1 VIRATQAPA
10 GPCYDDGM
18 RTRLVALLIVAAGAG
33 AGCGPG
39 EGPNRPPTVTGS
51 PVTTPEETPVTGTFT
66 ATDPD
71 GDRLEFRYGTSPHG
85 TVVGDG
91 PSFTYTPELDF
102 AGIDTV
108 TITVLDGET
117 LATATIAI
125 DVTQVNDAPV
135 AENDLVAGR
144 EDTTTI
150 VPAATVLANDTDVD
164 GDTLTITAVADARN
178 GTVALIGDA
187 IHYTPAPSYEGVE
200 ALRYTVSDG
209 ALTAT
214 ATVLLMVDEV
224 NDAPVASDD
233 VATTPEDLALTI
245 TAAALVGNDTD
256 LEGQTLGVTAVG
268 AAVNGTVALAAGVV
282 TFTPTADYH
291 GPASFTYTVSDGA
304 DTDVGTVAVTVTPTA
319 DAPRPVADAFD
330 ATEDTART
338 IPTAQLTSNDLDP
351 DGDALTVT
359 AVANPLGGTVTLAG
373 GVATFTPAPNLTGV
387 AGFDYTVSDG
397 GLTASARVTL
407 TVAAV
412 PDAPVAGDDSA
423 VIAED
428 TPLVVAGAVLTAND
442 ADVDGP
448 ALTVT
453 AVGAAVRGVVALA
466 GGAVTFTPEPNYVGP
481 ASFEYTVSDGALTDV
496 GRVAITVTPVNDA
509 PVAVADVATTAEDTA
524 IAIPTATL
532 TANDTDVDGPAL
544 TVTAVGGATG
554 GAVALA
560 GGVVTFTP
568 APDRVGAADFTYTV
582 SDGALT
588 ATGAVAIT
596 ITPVNDRPTATAG
609 TATTAENTPV
619 TVTLTGADLDL
630 DALTFA
636 VGAATV
642 GTLGP
647 VTATGPTTATVVYTP
662 PINYDGAASFT
673 FTASDAALTS
683 APATIA
689 ITITNVPVCGD
700 GVIELPETCDDDGA
714 VGGDGCS
721 ATCAVESGWTC
732 SGLPSGCDEL
742 CGDGQVV
749 GGEPC
754 DDGNPVET
762 DGCTTACVA
771 APPCDPTRDPA
782 GDRFAVEPTTGACY
796 VGVDDE
802 LTSAAAAAAACV
814 AGGGHLA
821 TITSA
826 GEQALVAAVAN
837 DTQNPWLGAV
847 DDANDTD
854 AVFAW
859 QTGEPWGFTAWA
871 PDQPDD
877 DAGLG
882 GTGECLHVF
891 DGLGRWNDTNCA
903 ATGFV
908 VGRVCEYAA
917 VPCGDGVLHTG
928 EACDDG
934 NRVSFDGCSA
944 SCRIENLF
952 FSEYVEGS
960 VGFNKALEIA
970 NPTATARPLTGCALR
985 LYTNGSPTVSQ
996 TLVLTQTIAAGDV
1009 LVVCHP
1015 SSDAAVLAQCDVTS
1029 SAVANWNGD
1038 DTIELVCDGAT
1049 LDVFGQIG
1057 VDPGTAWG
1065 LPPVTTI
1072 DQTLRRRC
1080 AVSSGDAIGNDPFVP
1095 SAEWTSLGTNVY
1107 SDLGARTC
1115 SP

>member
-802 LTSAAAAAAACV
+802 LTSAAAAQAAACV

-837 DTQNPWLGAV
+837 DTQNPWLGAT

-859 QTGEPWGFTAWA
+859 QTGEPWGFTNVGAGPARRRRRPGRDRRVPARLQNAARAAGTTPTA
-871 PDQPDD
+871 PPP
-877 DAGLG
+877 GSSSVG
-882 GTGECLHVF
+882 
-891 DGLGRWNDTNCA
+891 CA
-903 ATGFV
+903 ST
-908 VGRVCEYAA
+908 RRCR
-917 VPCGDGVLHTG
+917 CGDGVLQPALG
-928 EACDDG
+928 EACDDS
-934 NRVSFDGCSA
+934 NRRELRRLLGELPDREPVLQRVRRGLGRLQQGPRD
-944 SCRIENLF
+944 RQ
-952 FSEYVEGS
+952 
-960 VGFNKALEIA
+960 
-970 NPTATARPLTGCALR
+970 PDRDRATADRLR
-985 LYTNGSPTVSQ
+985 V
-996 TLVLTQTIAAGDV
+996 
-1009 LVVCHP
+1009 
-1015 SSDAAVLAQCDVTS
+1015 AAVHQRQPDGEPDLGPDP
-1029 SAVANWNGD
+1029 D
-1038 DTIELVCDGAT
+1038 D
-1049 LDVFGQIG
+1049 
-1057 VDPGTAWG
+1057 
-1065 LPPVTTI
+1065 
-1072 DQTLRRRC
+1072 RRRRR
-1080 AVSSGDAIGNDPFVP
+1080 AGGVP
-1095 SAEWTSLGTNVY
+1095 SVVRRR
-1107 SDLGARTC
+1107 GARAMRRDLERGRQLERR
-1115 SP
+1115 